1 MRKIVSASLAFTMAV
16 GLSIA
21 GVPVLVREANAAGT
35 LACNGTAHT
44 GSVFAFGDVE
54 PGDLITVSVTVTA
67 VTTSPLDI
75 DVVVEGGPTTT
86 LSFTSPGTQQT
97 TRAITAAD
105 NAFNVSVSVGSGAGT
120 FTQTRSCVK
129 GGATTSS
136 NGSQARLDALFSAEP
151 DRNRLRRR
159 LNGETEP
166 TIQPVNFSAFGA
178 SGSFDGRF
186 SAALSQV
193 SSYAANESGLA
204 NDPFA
209 GVRQETQ
216 RTDIWVEG
224 YLRRYWSDAAN
235 ADRDGTLGIVYG
247 GIDYTLTD
255 DVLIGFLAQ
264 LDWGEETIGATNTT
278 TDGVGWMA
286 GPYATIQLSDD
297 IFFDV
302 RAAWGTSSND
312 QNTAG
317 VTASFDTTRWLVA
330 AQLSGDWHH
339 EAWRVTPIA
348 SLRYGRERTD
358 SDITS
363 ATVAVAANTTTIG
376 RATFGPEIGYAHVF
390 SEGTIWEPFV
400 ALHGIWDFA
409 GDDTVTVGAVT
420 DTLSDWRA
428 EAELGL
434 SSRWVGGAGLRASL
448 AYDGLGTDDLE
459 AVSGRL
465 WVNIP
470 LN

>member
-1 MRKIVSASLAFTMAV
+1 VYQGWIR
-16 GLSIA
+16 
-21 GVPVLVREANAAGT
+21 RW
-35 LACNGTAHT
+35 
-44 GSVFAFGDVE
+44 
-54 PGDLITVSVTVTA
+54 
-67 VTTSPLDI
+67 DI
-75 DVVVEGGPTTT
+75 HAY
-86 LSFTSPGTQQT
+86 TQLCA
-97 TRAITAAD
+97 RRC
-105 NAFNVSVSVGSGAGT
+105 GE
-120 FTQTRSCVK
+120 
-129 GGATTSS
+129 TSS

-193 SSYAANESGLA
+193 SFYAANESGLA

-209 GVRQETQ
+209 GVRHETQ

-264 LDWGEETIGATNTT
+264 LDWGEETVGATNTT

-358 SDITS
+358 SYVTS
-363 ATVAVAANTTTIG
+363 AAVAVAANTTTVG
-376 RATFGPEIGYAHVF
+376 RATFGPEIGYAHVD

-434 SSRWVGGAGLRASL
+434 STRWVGGAALRASL